1 MKYQI
6 GDEVSVKVS
15 GESGVIT
22 DRMFSEAKNIY
33 IYAIKPN
40 DGGRSILRKE
50 DDLEPYMTA
59 PEYALAAEVA
69 DGVVVAVIYEVI
81 DGNRVEVCREH
92 AHILHDGVEGIA
104 QAYSYATKKLFSK
117 VDTGIYYKQR
127 KCQ

>member
-1 MKYQI
+1 MKYHI
-6 GDEVSVKVS
+6 GDEVSVKATD
-15 GESGVIT
+15 ESGFIT

-33 IYAIKPN
+33 IYAIKPH

-59 PEYALAAEVA
+59 PEYELAAEVA

-81 DGNRVEVCREH
+81 DGSRVEVCREH